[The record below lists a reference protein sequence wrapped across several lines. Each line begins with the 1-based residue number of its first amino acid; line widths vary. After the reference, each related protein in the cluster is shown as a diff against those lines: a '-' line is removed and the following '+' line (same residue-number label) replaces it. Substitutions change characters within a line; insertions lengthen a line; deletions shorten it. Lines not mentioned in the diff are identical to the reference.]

1 MAIKDEY
8 EVARLYTDGQFEAQL
23 NRQFASAPK
32 VKLHLAPPILARKD
46 PTTGE
51 PKKTEFGPWVFP
63 LLRTLKRF
71 KRLRGTAL
79 DPFAYLAE
87 RKHERRLR
95 DDYETLVGE
104 LCRDLTAARLPTAVE
119 LAALPQQIRGFG
131 HVKQRNAEAA
141 KAREAELL
149 AQFRAPTEPTRQ
161 AAE

>member
-8 EVARLYTDGQFEAQL
+8 EVARLYTDGQFDQQL
-23 NRQFASAPK
+23 KRQFAQAPK

-51 PKKTEFGPWVFP
+51 PRKTEFGPWVFP

-79 DPFAYLAE
+79 DPFAYLSE
-87 RKHERRLR
+87 RKHERQLR
-95 DDYETLVGE
+95 DDFEALVGE
-104 LCRDLTAARLPTAVE
+104 LCRDLRAARLPTAVE

-131 HVKQRNAEAA
+131 HVKARNAEAA

-149 AQFRAPTEPTRQ
+149 AQFRTPTEPTRQ